1 MANLTPKQEL
11 FCHEYILDLN
21 ATQAAV
27 RAGYSKKTANRI
39 SSRLLTKVDIQNR
52 ITELQVERNNR
63 VQIDADYIL
72 NRLVE
77 IDKMDALDIHND
89 DGSLKDMKDW
99 PLVWRQFICG
109 LDLAEM
115 RNGDDEVMAVTI
127 KKIKWPDK
135 VKNLELLGRHVIVGA
150 FKDKLEVSGNLE
162 LANKMKAARERLG

>member
-21 ATQAAV
+21 ATQASV

-72 NRLVE
+72 KRLVE

-109 LDLAEM
+109 LELAEM

-135 VKNLELLGRHVIVGA
+135 VRNLELLGRHVIVGA

>member
-39 SSRLLTKVDIQNR
+39 SAKLMSKVGIQNL

-72 NRLVE
+72 KRLVE

-109 LDLAEM
+109 LELAEM